1 MKNAIIIIALFFCTG
16 NVVAQNRPLPTPKNL
31 KPLTPP
37 DLRVEEFSLVSV
49 IRDAANKKVNIQVL
63 VRIKNFGGF
72 RSGASTAMAY
82 MKSPS
87 GAATTK
93 TLTATLPVSDIN
105 PGASFV
111 KVYTFREPEV
121 SFRSG
126 NFDFWVQADGRN
138 TVAESDENNNLSTI
152 ITIALPA
159 R

>member
-1 MKNAIIIIALFFCTG
+1 MKNAIVLIALFFCAG
-16 NVVAQNRPLPTPKNL
+16 SIAAQNQPLPAPKNL

-72 RSGASTAMAY
+72 RSGSSTTVAY
-82 MKSPS
+82 IKSPS
-87 GAATTK
+87 GTATTK
-93 TLTATLPVSDIN
+93 TLTATLPVPDIN

-111 KVYTFREPEV
+111 KVYTFREPEG
-121 SFRSG
+121 SFRPG
-126 NFDFWVQADGRN
+126 NFDFWVKADGRN

-152 ITIALPA
+152 ILIAVPA